1 MDSFPTERAQASV
14 VAVVLL
20 VGVVSIGTYGV
31 LLFGGTLIDEQKD
44 AAEIE
49 RVEQSFRVLDGN
61 VEEVASGEYGDRQT
75 VDLDVGGT
83 DGAVR
88 RGDTGRIVIRTS
100 DRGELVNRSIGSVEY
115 ENGGY
120 HVAYQNGGVWRG
132 RGNDTTM
139 VSRPD
144 LTYDVSRYDENP
156 TLTAPIVDLQGDRQ
170 LSSGE
175 LVVGNDGSTNRI
187 ENTSVV
193 EGELVTLDVRSEYYV
208 GWAEYFRT
216 VTSDDAVHVDHENRT
231 TSVELRSPKA
241 QRPVQGGVVSGGSG
255 SELSIGQEDTLI
267 DSYNSSAGPYVDGD
281 NDARVI
287 LGGDLTMKQNA
298 RIEGD
303 VVVGEDATF
312 KQSSFVDGNVSYGDR
327 LDAQNGDGH
336 WSGSIDADVN
346 VSSHTAVD
354 VLIDQQRDRLSD
366 PANNSND
373 AASDVSGSQLDDCD
387 PECRL
392 ESGSYVLDEI
402 DLDAGEELVFDTS
415 DGDIEVVVNDSVDL
429 DAGGGGDDG
438 ATIRVTDE
446 THRVNVY
453 VDGESGDNL
462 NLKGGTNVSVPND
475 RSTALWFYMNPDST
489 VNFKQDTRFVG
500 VVYGPGP
507 GGRPGAT
514 VTMQQNAV
522 VYGALVG
529 EVDSLSQNTTIHY
542 DEALS
547 ATDPV
552 DYGRTVPRLT
562 FLYVTVHEVSVE
574 AE

>member
-1 MDSFPTERAQASV
+1 MTGNSRNRAQASV

-20 VGVVSIGTYGV
+20 VGVVSIGTLGV
-31 LLFGGTLIDEQKD
+31 LLFGGAVVDQQKD
-44 AAEIE
+44 AAEEE
-49 RVEQSFRVLDGN
+49 RVEQSFRVLDSN
-61 VEEVASGEYGDRQT
+61 VERVAAGEYDDRAT

-88 RGDTGRIVIRTS
+88 RGDTGRVVIRTS
-100 DRGELVNRSIGSVEY
+100 DRGELVNRSIGSIEY
-115 ENGGY
+115 ENGG
-120 HVAYQNGGVWRG
+120 HSVAYQNGGVWRG
-132 RGNDTTM
+132 TGNDTTM
-139 VSRPD
+139 ISRPD

-156 TLTAPIVDLQGDRQ
+156 TLTVPIVDLQGDRR

-175 LVVGNDGSTNRI
+175 LTLGNEGSTSRI

-208 GWAEYFRT
+208 GWAEYFRS
-216 VTSDDAVHVDHENRT
+216 VTTEDAVDVDHANRT
-231 TSVELRSPKA
+231 TSVELRSPTA
-241 QRPVQGGVVSGGSG
+241 QEPVRGGVVSGGSG
-255 SELSIGQEDTLI
+255 SELNIGQDDTLI
-267 DSYNSSAGPYVDGD
+267 DSYNSSEGPYVDGD

-298 RIEGD
+298 RVEGD

-312 KQSSFVDGNVSYGDR
+312 KQTAFVDGNLSYGDT
-327 LDAQNGDGH
+327 LDAQSDDSHWNGTVD
-336 WSGSIDADVN
+336 DEVN

-354 VLIDQQRDRLSD
+354 VLIDQRRERLSD

-373 AASDVSGSQLDDCD
+373 AAADISGGQLTDCD

-402 DLDAGEELVFDTS
+402 DLEAGDELVFDTA
-415 DGDIEVVVNDSVDL
+415 DGDIDLVVNDSVDL
-429 DAGGGGDDG
+429 AAGGGGDDG

-446 THRVNVY
+446 SNRVDVY

-462 NLKGGTNVSVPND
+462 NLKGGTDVTVPND

-489 VNFKQDTRFVG
+489 VNFKQDTQFVG

-507 GGRPGAT
+507 GGSPGT
-514 VTMQQNAV
+514 TITMKQNAV
-522 VYGALVG
+522 VHGALVG
-529 EVDSLSQNTTIHY
+529 EVDSLEQNTTVHY
-542 DEALS
+542 DEALA

-552 DYGRTVPRLT
+552 DYGHAVPRLT

>member
-1 MDSFPTERAQASV
+1 MMRNSPERAQASV

-31 LLFGGTLIDEQKD
+31 LLFGGTLLDDRKD
-44 AAEIE
+44 AAETE
-49 RVEQSFRVLDGN
+49 RVEQSFRVLDSN
-61 VEEVASGEYGDRQT
+61 VEEVASGEYDDRKT
-75 VDLDVGGT
+75 IDLDVGGA

-115 ENGGY
+115 EKGDY

-132 RGNDTTM
+132 RGNDTAM

-156 TLTAPIVDLQGDRQ
+156 TLTVPIIDLQGDKQ

-175 LVVGNDGSTNRI
+175 LVIGNNGSSNRL

-216 VTSDDAVHVDHENRT
+216 VTSEGAVDVDHEDRT
-231 TSVELRSPKA
+231 TSVELRSPSA
-241 QRPVQGGVVSGGSG
+241 REPVRGGVVSGGSG
-255 SELSIGQEDTLI
+255 SELNIGQEDTLI
-267 DSYNSSAGPYVDGD
+267 DSYNSSTGPYVDGD

-303 VVVGEDATF
+303 VVVGEDVTF
-312 KQSSFVDGNVSYGDR
+312 KQSSLVDGNVSYGDR
-327 LDAQNGDGH
+327 LDAQNGDSH
-336 WSGSIDADVN
+336 WNGSIDGEVN

-354 VLIDQQRDRLSD
+354 VLIDQQRERLSD

-373 AASDVSGSQLDDCD
+373 AAAEVSGSQLTDCD
-387 PECRL
+387 PKCRL

-402 DLDAGEELVFDTS
+402 DLDAGEELVFDTA
-415 DGDIEVVVNDSVDL
+415 DGDIDVVVNDSIDL
-429 DAGGGGDDG
+429 AAGGGGDDG

-446 THRVNVY
+446 SNRVNVY

-462 NLKGGTNVSVPND
+462 NLKGGTNVSVPNE

-507 GGRPGAT
+507 GGSPGAT
-514 VTMQQNAV
+514 VTMKQNAV

-547 ATDPV
+547 ATDPI
-552 DYGRTVPRLT
+552 DYGHTVPRLT